1 MMDLNSGEI
10 LIEVNPEFYR
20 PNEVELLIGDA
31 SKAKNELGW
40 EQKISFDNLANRM
53 ISSDLNELGIN
64 IKSFRTTQIVRRA
77 FAEANGKG
85 AC

>member
-1 MMDLNSGEI
+1 MMMDLNSGEI

-77 FAEANGKG
+77 FAEAN
-85 AC
+85 